1 MWRKRTLLLL
11 IFLVSYLH
19 LMVNNPGPE
28 IKTVGLEPL
37 EKMAVQ
43 QIDYAEHLQFI
54 YQPGLRPLAIAKEEL
69 AVKAIIPGPH
79 HNFEQIAE
87 QLSGSDGFAI
97 VQCSA
102 MDSWHT
108 SETGKAYLQKMYS
121 KGYRIVVFDGGH
133 HLPTLGLAPDILV
146 VPQMCGYAVHSYMQD
161 GMQIKK
167 LKELAMDL
175 DLPCVIAVLPRWAVF
190 KQQQSLES
198 ITKII
203 IAQSNYN
210 KDPVR
215 ILNIKTEYHM
225 SKYNHR
231 ILLYVDQPYYSHT
244 EVLLERIKGLGT
256 DDVDK
261 IYLAF
266 DYKEINRQQAK
277 DFAAWLGKE
286 LAVSVETV
294 NEPVYVFNAFWGDR
308 SVLSE

>member
-19 LMVNNPGPE
+19 LMVNNPVRE
-28 IKTVGLEPL
+28 IKTIGLEPL
-37 EKMAVQ
+37 QKIAAR
-43 QIDYAEHLQFI
+43 QIDYADHIQFI
-54 YQPGLRPLAIAKEEL
+54 YQPELRPLTIAKEEL
-69 AVKAIIPGPH
+69 TVKAITPGPDD
-79 HNFEQIAE
+79 NFKQIAE
-87 QLSGSDGFAI
+87 QLTESDGFAI

-108 SETGKAYLQKMYS
+108 SETGKAYLMKMYPR
-121 KGYRIVVFDGGH
+121 GYRIVVFDGGH

-167 LKELAMDL
+167 LKELAADL
-175 DLPCVIAVLPRWAVF
+175 ELSCVIAVLPRWAVF
-190 KQQQSLES
+190 KQQQALES
-198 ITKII
+198 VTKII
-203 IAQSNYN
+203 IEKSDYN
-210 KDPVR
+210 KNPAGV
-215 ILNIKTEYHM
+215 LNINTEYHM

-231 ILLYVDQPYYSHT
+231 ILLYIDQNYYRHT

-266 DYKEINRQQAK
+266 DYKKINRQQAK

-286 LAVSVETV
+286 LAVAIETV